1 MYQSAGGATSWFG
14 ARTVVAVVVV
24 ATVCLAAA
32 GQQAQA
38 QSQDGCKI
46 ECYPNTKL
54 INGKGGAGKG
64 DNCRWILR
72 TDGKAAR
79 LCDHIKCKKV
89 CPNNQAAS
97 SLATSG
103 QDQQSAASDNM
114 RIEQQTEAESPNS
127 ATGANTND
135 QPMGIMR
142 QMHGNKLAKAPVPG
156 VAGGRLSQQPAPSAG
171 PSSASGVSG
180 GRRMA
185 PTLPPQGPAYDEN
198 DTPPPISRFLD
209 ISPEE

>member
-1 MYQSAGGATSWFG
+1 MHHSIATSWFG
-14 ARTVVAVVVV
+14 AKTVVAVAVVV
-24 ATVCLAAA
+24 LAVIAIE
-32 GQQAQA
+32 AQA
-38 QSQDGCKI
+38 QDGCKV
-46 ECYPNTKL
+46 ECYPNTKV

-79 LCDHIKCKKV
+79 LCDHIKCRKV

-97 SLATSG
+97 SSAAAN
-103 QDQQSAASDNM
+103 DQQSAASNDM

-127 ATGANTND
+127 ATGGASGPNSNE
-135 QPMGIMR
+135 PMGIMR
-142 QMHGNKLAKAPVPG
+142 KLHSNKLALAPVPG
-156 VAGGRLSQQPAPSAG
+156 VAGGRLNQQQQKQQQQQQQQQTGA
-171 PSSASGVSG
+171 
-180 GRRMA
+180 RRMA
-185 PTLPPQGPAYDEN
+185 PTLPPAVQYDEN